1 MPDRQQLS
9 RPPRILIASD
19 QNAGVRDLESFL
31 GQHGYDVLRLY
42 AGAPVL
48 ERARAVRP
56 DVIVL
61 DDKLA
66 DRQSLD
72 LSRTLR
78 DDPLI
83 GLSTPILLLTRGQPT
98 PKEHIVALRAGI
110 WELLSQPL
118 NPNELLLR
126 LDTLVLAKL
135 EADRAPK
142 TDLVDDVTGL
152 YSARG
157 LARRARDLIYQAS
170 QHNTSAACVM
180 FAPEVEGEPDSSDS
194 GGEAT
199 AALVRGI
206 AGVFQATGRRSDAIG
221 RVGPTE
227 FAVVAPGT
235 DAAGAVK
242 LAERFRRAV
251 PAGGTAEAGARRAFE
266 LRAGYDA
273 VGNVRYMPVEPND
286 LLARAARALQLAK
299 LEGKWIRQSSEGP

>member
-1 MPDRQQLS
+1 MPDRQHLS

-78 DDPLI
+78 DDSLI

-299 LEGKWIRQSSEGP
+299 LEGKCIRQSSEGP

>member
-1 MPDRQQLS
+1 MPDRQHLS

-78 DDPLI
+78 DDSLI

-170 QHNTSAACVM
+170 QHNTSAACVPAM
-180 FAPEVEGEPDSSDS
+180 TPSATFATCPSSPTTCWRAPRAPCSWRNWRANGYGNRAKD
-194 GGEAT
+194 
-199 AALVRGI
+199 RK
-206 AGVFQATGRRSDAIG
+206 
-221 RVGPTE
+221 GPKE
-227 FAVVAPGT
+227 
-235 DAAGAVK
+235 
-242 LAERFRRAV
+242 
-251 PAGGTAEAGARRAFE
+251 
-266 LRAGYDA
+266 
-273 VGNVRYMPVEPND
+273 
-286 LLARAARALQLAK
+286 
-299 LEGKWIRQSSEGP
+299 S